1 MIGTV
6 NLLLINIHGVAR
18 CYSFILNEFII
29 CCIQHIYESIMITYK
44 EYKNKCLED
53 SNFKKEYDDLEPEY
67 DIINAM
73 IKARKEKGLTQKQ
86 LSELTGISQADI
98 SRIENGTRNPS
109 LEMIKRL
116 ATGMGMRLKLEFIPV
131 SKVED

>member
-1 MIGTV
+1 
-6 NLLLINIHGVAR
+6 
-18 CYSFILNEFII
+18 
-29 CCIQHIYESIMITYK
+29 MITYK

>member
-1 MIGTV
+1 MV
-6 NLLLINIHGVAR
+6 
-18 CYSFILNEFII
+18 
-29 CCIQHIYESIMITYK
+29 TYK
-44 EYKNKCLED
+44 DYKNKCLED
-53 SNFKKEYDDLEPEY
+53 HDFKKEYDNLEPEY

-73 IKARKEKGLTQKQ
+73 IKARKEQGLTQKQ

>member
-1 MIGTV
+1 
-6 NLLLINIHGVAR
+6 
-18 CYSFILNEFII
+18 
-29 CCIQHIYESIMITYK
+29 MITYK

-53 SNFKKEYDDLEPEY
+53 SNFKKEYDDLEHEY

-86 LSELTGISQADI
+86 LSELTGISQADN
-98 SRIENGTRNPS
+98 SRIENGTRNHS

>member
-1 MIGTV
+1 MV
-6 NLLLINIHGVAR
+6 
-18 CYSFILNEFII
+18 
-29 CCIQHIYESIMITYK
+29 TYK

-53 SNFKKEYDDLEPEY
+53 SDFKKEYDKLEHEY
-67 DIINAM
+67 NITNAM

-116 ATGMGMRLKLEFIPV
+116 AVGMGMRLKLEFIPV

>member
-1 MIGTV
+1 
-6 NLLLINIHGVAR
+6 
-18 CYSFILNEFII
+18 
-29 CCIQHIYESIMITYK
+29 MITYK

-67 DIINAM
+67 DIIDAM
-73 IKARKEKGLTQKQ
+73 IKARKEKGITQKQ

>member
-1 MIGTV
+1 
-6 NLLLINIHGVAR
+6 
-18 CYSFILNEFII
+18 
-29 CCIQHIYESIMITYK
+29 MITYK

-116 ATGMGMRLKLEFIPV
+116 ATGMGMRLKLDFIPV

>member
-1 MIGTV
+1 
-6 NLLLINIHGVAR
+6 
-18 CYSFILNEFII
+18 
-29 CCIQHIYESIMITYK
+29 MITYK
-44 EYKNKCLED
+44 EYNNKCLED

-73 IKARKEKGLTQKQ
+73 IKVRKEKGLTQKQ
-86 LSELTGISQADI
+86 LSELTGISQSDI

>member
-1 MIGTV
+1 
-6 NLLLINIHGVAR
+6 
-18 CYSFILNEFII
+18 
-29 CCIQHIYESIMITYK
+29 MITYK

-53 SNFKKEYDDLEPEY
+53 SNFKKDYDDLEPEY

>member
-1 MIGTV
+1 
-6 NLLLINIHGVAR
+6 
-18 CYSFILNEFII
+18 
-29 CCIQHIYESIMITYK
+29 MITYK

-53 SNFKKEYDDLEPEY
+53 SNFKKEYDDLETEY

>member
-1 MIGTV
+1 
-6 NLLLINIHGVAR
+6 
-18 CYSFILNEFII
+18 
-29 CCIQHIYESIMITYK
+29 MITYK
-44 EYKNKCLED
+44 EYNNKCLED
-53 SNFKKEYDDLEPEY
+53 SNFKKEYYDLEPEY

-73 IKARKEKGLTQKQ
+73 IKVRKERGLTQKQ
-86 LSELTGISQADI
+86 LSELTGISQSDI

>member
-1 MIGTV
+1 
-6 NLLLINIHGVAR
+6 
-18 CYSFILNEFII
+18 
-29 CCIQHIYESIMITYK
+29 MITYK
-44 EYKNKCLED
+44 EYNNKCLED

-73 IKARKEKGLTQKQ
+73 IKVRKEKGLTQKQ
-86 LSELTGISQADI
+86 LSELTGISQSDI
-98 SRIENGTRNPS
+98 SRIENGTKNPS
-109 LEMIKRL
+109 LEMIKSL

>member
-1 MIGTV
+1 
-6 NLLLINIHGVAR
+6 
-18 CYSFILNEFII
+18 
-29 CCIQHIYESIMITYK
+29 MITYK
-44 EYKNKCLED
+44 KYKNKCLED
-53 SNFKKEYDDLEPEY
+53 SNFEKEYDDLEPEY
-67 DIINAM
+67 DNINAM
-73 IKARKEKGLTQKQ
+73 IKVRKERGLTQKQ

>member
-1 MIGTV
+1 
-6 NLLLINIHGVAR
+6 
-18 CYSFILNEFII
+18 
-29 CCIQHIYESIMITYK
+29 MITYK

-67 DIINAM
+67 DNINAM
-73 IKARKEKGLTQKQ
+73 IKVRKEKGLTQKQ

>member
-1 MIGTV
+1 
-6 NLLLINIHGVAR
+6 
-18 CYSFILNEFII
+18 
-29 CCIQHIYESIMITYK
+29 MITYK

-116 ATGMGMRLKLEFIPV
+116 ATGMDMRLKLEFIPV

>member
-1 MIGTV
+1 
-6 NLLLINIHGVAR
+6 
-18 CYSFILNEFII
+18 
-29 CCIQHIYESIMITYK
+29 MITYK
-44 EYKNKCLED
+44 EYNNKCLED

-73 IKARKEKGLTQKQ
+73 IKVRKERGLTQKQ
-86 LSELTGISQADI
+86 LSELTGISQSDI
-98 SRIENGTRNPS
+98 SRIENGTKNPS
-109 LEMIKRL
+109 LEMIKSL

>member
-1 MIGTV
+1 
-6 NLLLINIHGVAR
+6 
-18 CYSFILNEFII
+18 
-29 CCIQHIYESIMITYK
+29 MITYK
-44 EYKNKCLED
+44 EYNNKCLED

-73 IKARKEKGLTQKQ
+73 IKVRKEKGLTQKQ
-86 LSELTGISQADI
+86 LSKLTGISQADI

>member
-1 MIGTV
+1 
-6 NLLLINIHGVAR
+6 
-18 CYSFILNEFII
+18 
-29 CCIQHIYESIMITYK
+29 MITYK
-44 EYKNKCLED
+44 EYNNKCLED

>member
-1 MIGTV
+1 
-6 NLLLINIHGVAR
+6 
-18 CYSFILNEFII
+18 
-29 CCIQHIYESIMITYK
+29 
-44 EYKNKCLED
+44 
-53 SNFKKEYDDLEPEY
+53 
-67 DIINAM
+67 M
-73 IKARKEKGLTQKQ
+73 IKVRKEKGLTQKQ

>member
-1 MIGTV
+1 
-6 NLLLINIHGVAR
+6 
-18 CYSFILNEFII
+18 
-29 CCIQHIYESIMITYK
+29 MITYK

-53 SNFKKEYDDLEPEY
+53 SNFKKEDDDLEPEY

>member
-1 MIGTV
+1 
-6 NLLLINIHGVAR
+6 
-18 CYSFILNEFII
+18 
-29 CCIQHIYESIMITYK
+29 MITYK

-53 SNFKKEYDDLEPEY
+53 SNFEKEYDDLEPEY
-67 DIINAM
+67 DNINAM
-73 IKARKEKGLTQKQ
+73 IKVRKERGLTQKQ

>member
-1 MIGTV
+1 ME
-6 NLLLINIHGVAR
+6 
-18 CYSFILNEFII
+18 YS
-29 CCIQHIYESIMITYK
+29 
-44 EYKNKCLED
+44 KCLED

-67 DIINAM
+67 DNINAM
-73 IKARKEKGLTQKQ
+73 IKVRKEKGLTQKQ

>member
-1 MIGTV
+1 
-6 NLLLINIHGVAR
+6 
-18 CYSFILNEFII
+18 
-29 CCIQHIYESIMITYK
+29 MITYK

-53 SNFKKEYDDLEPEY
+53 SNLKKEYDDLEPEY

-109 LEMIKRL
+109 LEIIKRL

>member
-1 MIGTV
+1 
-6 NLLLINIHGVAR
+6 
-18 CYSFILNEFII
+18 
-29 CCIQHIYESIMITYK
+29 MITYK
-44 EYKNKCLED
+44 EYNNKCLED

-73 IKARKEKGLTQKQ
+73 IKVRKERGLTQKQ

-98 SRIENGTRNPS
+98 SRIENCTRNPS

>member
-1 MIGTV
+1 MTGQFNRT
-6 NLLLINIHGVAR
+6 L
-18 CYSFILNEFII
+18 
-29 CCIQHIYESIMITYK
+29 Q
-44 EYKNKCLED
+44 
-53 SNFKKEYDDLEPEY
+53 YDDLEPEY

>member
-1 MIGTV
+1 
-6 NLLLINIHGVAR
+6 
-18 CYSFILNEFII
+18 
-29 CCIQHIYESIMITYK
+29 MITYK
-44 EYKNKCLED
+44 EYNNKCLED

-73 IKARKEKGLTQKQ
+73 IKVRKERGLTQKQ

>member
-1 MIGTV
+1 
-6 NLLLINIHGVAR
+6 
-18 CYSFILNEFII
+18 
-29 CCIQHIYESIMITYK
+29 MITYK

-116 ATGMGMRLKLEFIPV
+116 ATGMGMCLKLEFIPV

>member
-1 MIGTV
+1 
-6 NLLLINIHGVAR
+6 
-18 CYSFILNEFII
+18 
-29 CCIQHIYESIMITYK
+29 MITYK
-44 EYKNKCLED
+44 EYNNKCLED

-73 IKARKEKGLTQKQ
+73 IKVRKERGLTQKQ
-86 LSELTGISQADI
+86 LSKLTGISQADI

>member
-1 MIGTV
+1 
-6 NLLLINIHGVAR
+6 
-18 CYSFILNEFII
+18 
-29 CCIQHIYESIMITYK
+29 MITYK

-73 IKARKEKGLTQKQ
+73 IKARKERGLTQKQ

-116 ATGMGMRLKLEFIPV
+116 ATGMGMRLKLEYIPV